1 MAAVWPDYAR
11 QHSDGY
17 ELTAGATVRRTE
29 FDDGAV
35 RQAPSVSRA
44 RARRPLVAEIPGA
57 RLADFRAW
65 IQGFGQRYFVGRDV
79 DPPFEAGEGGLEVGL
94 GRERG
99 MAGACGDA

>member
-44 RARRPLVAEIPGA
+44 RARRTLVAEIPG
-57 RLADFRAW
+57 LGSPISGPGFRGSGSGISWA
-65 IQGFGQRYFVGRDV
+65 
-79 DPPFEAGEGGLEVGL
+79 AT
-94 GRERG
+94 
-99 MAGACGDA
+99 